1 MAEFRRMS
9 DERDKLNERNMK
21 VMMDQMANQ

>member
-21 VMMDQMANQ
+21 VMMDQMADQ